1 MQPQKFIYPTSSPY
15 QVIIKSKRIGYL
27 KRRFQRDMPIELVPY
42 VTNEKYHKTIKYL
55 ENVSKYTYI
64 GQIVSFI
71 PSVVVGAIMF
81 GVGESKRH
89 KNSDFTPIYWYIG
102 IIILGISFIYILI
115 ALATI
120 KSKYLK
126 NLSYAVQKCHTEYTN
141 EHGIG
146 WTLKYVDFRNRKNR
160 TRQKIWC
167 ELTIPNSANIQQ
179 PVPHPDPY
187 GPNQTQQPSH
197 YIPMNYYYSTQPN
210 NNGTNP
216 QQQQQQQQQYLY
228 PGQGQQLGNGQP
240 LPPPQQQP
248 QQQQQQQ
255 MSNQPYYNYPNTS
268 VIPIDNQPIDNKG
281 PSVNLTK
288 K

>member
-42 VTNEKYHKTIKYL
+42 ISNEKYHKTIKYL
-55 ENVSKYTYI
+55 ENVSRYTYV

-81 GVGESKRH
+81 GIGEGKRH
-89 KNSDFTPIYWYIG
+89 KNTDYTPIYWYIG

-146 WTLKYVDFRNRKNR
+146 WTLKYVDFKNRKNR

-167 ELTIPNSANIQQ
+167 ELAIPNNANIQQ
-179 PVPHPDPY
+179 PVPHPNPY

-197 YIPMNYYYSTQPN
+197 YIPMNYYYSTQQPPN
-210 NNGTNP
+210 NNNSAN
-216 QQQQQQQQQYLY
+216 QQQQYLY

-240 LPPPQQQP
+240 LPPPQQQ
-248 QQQQQQQ
+248 
-255 MSNQPYYNYPNTS
+255 MSNQPYYSYPNNTS
-268 VIPIDNQPIDNKG
+268 VIPIDNQPMDNKAS
-281 PSVNLTK
+281 PVNLTK